1 MKSWEIK
8 VQTET
13 LNAESVQLALLDG
26 QCMAYSWSKAQWDD
40 FLRKNEDQTLL
51 LLVKDEENLI
61 GFALFH
67 LNRWSLQAHLLKICL
82 LDSYRG
88 SGAAPA
94 LLKQCCELLKT
105 MGYEEIY
112 LEVSVLNPRAI
123 GFYEKCGFAQL
134 CVKKGFYS
142 DGADAMAMLLSL

>member
-1 MKSWEIK
+1 MKSWEIE
-8 VQTET
+8 VQTEP
-13 LNAESVQLALLDG
+13 LKVEPIQLAVLDG
-26 QCMAYSWSKAQWDD
+26 QCMAYSWSEAQWDD
-40 FLRKNEDQTLL
+40 FLRKNEEQTLL
-51 LLVKDEENLI
+51 VLVKSKENLI
-61 GFALFH
+61 GFALFQ
-67 LNRWSLQAHLLKICL
+67 LNRWSFQAHLLKICL

-88 SGAAPA
+88 CGAAPA

-105 MGYEEIY
+105 MGYGEIY

-123 GFYEKCGFAQL
+123 GFYEKQGFAQL